1 MRAFHPDATAA
12 PHPVPL
18 PPGEGTGEQR
28 HVSSHD
34 AHELGADLNQAE
46 MFSFT
51 VSDAEDGLRLDQA
64 LAVRVPG
71 LSRRR
76 ARVLIDL
83 GGVFIDRRRSKVAG
97 RPLQLG
103 EKVVAHLGGAL
114 SRAENRVGQEARAV
128 DEERLPAYQI
138 VFEDDD
144 VIVVDKPAGLLTAP
158 TPESDRG
165 NLLGL
170 LARRGGGRHEVHL
183 VHRLDMPTSGLII
196 FAKTSGALKTL
207 SERFRTHDLVR
218 QYLTVV
224 AGHFPAR
231 VSLIE
236 QPIERKSAST
246 RIEVVERLGVRAT
259 FLRCTLDTG
268 RTHQIRIHCRSLG
281 HPVLGDRQY
290 GQATS
295 SDPPRLALHAARLAL
310 PHPVT
315 GAALDFDSPWPP
327 DLAPWLAGLRAGAT
341 GA

>member
-1 MRAFHPDATAA
+1 M
-12 PHPVPL
+12 
-18 PPGEGTGEQR
+18 
-28 HVSSHD
+28 S
-34 AHELGADLNQAE
+34 NQAE

-51 VSDAEDGLRLDQA
+51 VTDGEDGLRLDQV
-64 LAVRVPG
+64 LAVRVPD

-83 GGVFIDRRRSKVAG
+83 GGVFVDRRRIKMAG
-97 RPLQLG
+97 RPVKSG

-114 SRAENRVGQEARAV
+114 SRAENRVGQEARAA
-128 DEERLPAYQI
+128 DEERLPAFQI

-144 VIVVDKPAGLLTAP
+144 VLVVDKPAGLLTAP

-165 NLLGL
+165 NLLAL
-170 LARRGGGRHEVHL
+170 LGRRGGGRHEVHL

-196 FAKTSGALKTL
+196 FAKTAVALKAL
-207 SERFRTHDLVR
+207 SERFRVHDLLR

-224 AGHFPAR
+224 AGAFPPR
-231 VSLIE
+231 IGLIE
-236 QPIERKSAST
+236 QPIERRSAST
-246 RIEVVERLGVRAT
+246 RVEVVERLGLRAT

-281 HPVLGDRQY
+281 HPVLGDRKY
-290 GQATS
+290 GQVTAY
-295 SDPPRLALHAARLAL
+295 DPPRMALHATRLAL

-315 GAALDFDSPWPP
+315 GAALDFESPWPA
-327 DLAPWLAGLRAGAT
+327 DLAPWLAGLSAGPVGNNPT